1 MIQQLDSHFFEPD
14 LLYPES
20 DGKPVADN
28 TLQLS
33 LMIKIQGG
41 LDNLFIND
49 PNVFVAGDLLWYP
62 VQGSLIRQA
71 PDIMVAFGRPKNH
84 RRSYKQWEE
93 NNIAPQV
100 VFEILSKSNT
110 RQEMEDKLTFYDRYG
125 VLEYYLYDP
134 QKNRL
139 KGWVRVNDRLASIVQ
154 TNGWLSPQ
162 LGVRLETSS
171 GDLELYRP
179 DGKRFESFVEIAQR
193 AEQEAQRAEQE
204 AQRAEQEAQRA
215 EQEAQRA
222 EQEAQ
227 RAEQEAQRAEQEAQ
241 VRYSAIDRL
250 LKLGLSLEQVAEALG
265 FSVDQVNQ
273 HRENN
278 P

>member
-1 MIQQLDSHFFEPD
+1 MIQQLDPRFFEPD

-41 LDNLFIND
+41 LDSLFIDD
-49 PNVFVAGDLLWYP
+49 PDVFVAGDLFWYP
-62 VQGSLIRQA
+62 VQGSSTRQA
-71 PDIMVAFGRPKNH
+71 PDIMVVFGCPKGH

-110 RQEMEDKLTFYDRYG
+110 RQEMEDKLAFYDRYG

-139 KGWVRVNDRLASIVQ
+139 KGWVRAKDRLTAIVQ
-154 TNGWLSPQ
+154 TNGWVSPQ
-162 LGVRLETSS
+162 LGVRLENSS

-204 AQRAEQEAQRA
+204 AQA
-215 EQEAQRA
+215 
-222 EQEAQ
+222 
-227 RAEQEAQRAEQEAQ
+227 
-241 VRYSAIDRL
+241 RYSAIDRL
-250 LKLGLSLEQVAEALG
+250 FKLGLSLEQVAEALG
-265 FSVDQVNQ
+265 FSIEQVNTY
-273 HRENN
+273 RENH
-278 P
+278 PG